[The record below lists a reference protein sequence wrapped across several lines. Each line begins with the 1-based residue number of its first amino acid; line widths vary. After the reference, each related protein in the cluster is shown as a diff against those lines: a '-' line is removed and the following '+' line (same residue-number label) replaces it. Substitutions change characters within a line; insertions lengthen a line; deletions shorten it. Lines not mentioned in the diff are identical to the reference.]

1 MYDLTFGQNGHFI
14 QNNQPKN
21 PCVFISHVFSQN
33 RHSFG
38 QCGHFNQVEP
48 FEKPWFFIVY
58 IKDPNIEKNLCT
70 WIQWVPTKV
79 PCYI

>member
-48 FEKPWFFIVY
+48 FEKP
-58 IKDPNIEKNLCT
+58 
-70 WIQWVPTKV
+70 
-79 PCYI
+79 